1 MPSPPSYPTP
11 RRMRL
16 IALPPVATFRLH
28 LRFIDSVIRRRLASS
43 PARESPTLCDHMF
56 AKLSVGWRLEVEID
70 ECIWT
75 PRKVQTCSGATYAL
89 MHPYDLSL
97 IRALLQNSDEAC
109 PKSTSRP
116 SLANTPGYKALL
128 AARGDHHG
136 GKPKRK
142 LFAQR
147 SSPKR
152 KPKRR
157 SQTEIKEQKDGPPI
171 PVEVRLPAVVLDDG
185 SQFNECTV
193 QMLKRWK
200 STEGVWINASD
211 DSICNAV
218 QFVRAHGITVDMLLT
233 KRVYKRA
240 ADPDAGARSDSSAG
254 ALDSAGEQGEGARQ
268 QGSGE
273 L

>member
-1 MPSPPSYPTP
+1 
-11 RRMRL
+11 
-16 IALPPVATFRLH
+16 
-28 LRFIDSVIRRRLASS
+28 
-43 PARESPTLCDHMF
+43 MF
-56 AKLSVGWRLEVEID
+56 TKLSVRWRLEVTID
-70 ECIWT
+70 ECIWV
-75 PRKVQTCSGATYAL
+75 PRMVQKCNGATYAL

-128 AARGDHHG
+128 AARGEHHG

-171 PVEVRLPAVVLDDG
+171 PVEVRLPAVALDDG
-185 SQFNECTV
+185 SEFKECTV

-211 DSICNAV
+211 GSICNAV

-254 ALDSAGEQGEGARQ
+254 ALDSAGEQGEGSDE
-268 QGSGE
+268 QGQGE
-273 L
+273 